1 MKYLSLFLLLLS
13 TMSYGAR
20 FKSGVANECKRP
32 KVSVDYSTLPK
43 TSKDYEHCLHLF
55 KETGKKMCCIDS
67 GVANSNNECKPP
79 KSLIDMTLVRFT
91 KAGNTLCQRN
101 VIPNTNTCCI
111 DLSTVVEANDCPKG
125 STLTALSSFNPKSQR
140 VQYNICLNSLIKG
153 TKNCCMFPIR

>member
-1 MKYLSLFLLLLS
+1 MERDSNQESLTNAKDLRYLWITVLCQKHLRIMS
-13 TMSYGAR
+13 TA
-20 FKSGVANECKRP
+20 F
-32 KVSVDYSTLPK
+32 T
-43 TSKDYEHCLHLF
+43 CL
-55 KETGKKMCCIDS
+55 KKQEKMCCIDS

-101 VIPNTNTCCI
+101 VIPNTNKCCI

>member
-55 KETGKKMCCIDS
+55 KETGKKCAASIL
-67 GVANSNNECKPP
+67 AL
-79 KSLIDMTLVRFT
+79 LIVTM
-91 KAGNTLCQRN
+91 N
-101 VIPNTNTCCI
+101 VNHQ
-111 DLSTVVEANDCPKG
+111 S
-125 STLTALSSFNPKSQR
+125 R
-140 VQYNICLNSLIKG
+140 
-153 TKNCCMFPIR
+153 